1 MKNFY
6 KDLKEL
12 TTKIIKYRKLRML
25 PLTKKENKL
34 HKMQKLCYVCRKKF
48 NNKTWWKVRDLD
60 HYTRK
65 YSGASHVI
73 CNLRYKNSNEIP
85 LILHNGS
92 NYDYHLIIKELAKE
106 FKGQFK
112 HLG

>member
-34 HKMQKLCYVCRKKF
+34 HKM
-48 NNKTWWKVRDLD
+48 
-60 HYTRK
+60 
-65 YSGASHVI
+65 
-73 CNLRYKNSNEIP
+73 
-85 LILHNGS
+85 
-92 NYDYHLIIKELAKE
+92 
-106 FKGQFK
+106 
-112 HLG
+112 